1 MSRWRMPKDRDQ
13 QAVYYAEKVAFEG
26 TLFAEPLHSDDFM
39 RLADSLF
46 THDWWERYRIPVP
59 TIEPTKRRDATSY
72 LSIYHDRPE
81 KDPIIRIAP
90 TDINPWILAHEA
102 SHLAQYHFYRANSYG
117 LIETHGR
124 EFRVT
129 YLRVAEIVLG
139 REAADTL
146 RNKFS
151 VFVPT
156 RPEHAPGMPGSI
168 MCVPKP
174 RPEHDPNGTGL
185 FPLWRLERQNNI
197 MKQWNDRPV
206 VSSVERVN
214 GAIAL

>member
-1 MSRWRMPKDRDQ
+1 MSRAPKDRDQ
-13 QAVYYAEKVAFEG
+13 QAVYYSEKMAFEG

-39 RLADSLF
+39 LLADRLF

-59 TIEPTKRRDATSY
+59 RIEPTKRSDRNSY
-72 LSIYHDRPE
+72 LSLYHDQPE
-81 KDPIIRIAP
+81 KDPVIRIAP
-90 TDINPWILAHEA
+90 TDICPWILAHEA
-102 SHLAQYHFYRANSYG
+102 AHLAQYHFYRAGSYG
-117 LIETHGR
+117 LIEVHGR
-124 EFRVT
+124 EFRAT

-139 REAADTL
+139 LEAAETL
-146 RNKFS
+146 RDKFS
-151 VFVPT
+151 MYVPT

-174 RPEHDPNGTGL
+174 RPEHDPNGVGL
-185 FPLWRLERQNNI
+185 FPLWRIETLLSTI
-197 MKQWNDRPV
+197 KQLRERPV